1 MKKTLTS
8 FLRPLPD
15 WPNGLLSLLLLL
27 ACFNG
32 YSQDQSSPQV
42 QARIKQVEQGLS
54 GRFLVAGQP
63 KHTIAERM
71 AFYHING
78 LSIAVI
84 HDYHIEWAKGYGW
97 ADSAEQ
103 RPVNIQTLF
112 QAASIKIGRAHV

>member
-8 FLRPLPD
+8 FLLIVVVCCSGFCQSAD
-15 WPNGLLSLLLLL
+15 QYSPN
-27 ACFNG
+27 
-32 YSQDQSSPQV
+32 V

-63 KHTIAERM
+63 KHSIQERM

-84 HDYHIEWAKGYGW
+84 HDYHLEWAKGYGW

-103 RPVNIQTLF
+103 RPVSIQTLF
-112 QAASIKIGRAHV
+112 QAASISKSQIGRAHV